1 MHILYIYIYMWTT
14 FAIIVY
20 ACYSCIQ
27 GLSFP
32 NEILLAPQ
40 MRFTT
45 SLHHDVNR
53 SNWLTSDGMQRMS
66 FQRLET
72 DIFSVLNIIFD
83 AHNMHRQSEWHGC
96 CRQHNHCHQQ
106 HQHHQP
112 SACQPWIHKPWA
124 LPNIRLL
131 TNVGYTSHHI
141 PIISSF
147 VPSGNLT

>member
-27 GLSFP
+27 GPFFSKWNTVSPSDAFYHKFASWCTP
-32 NEILLAPQ
+32 
-40 MRFTT
+40 F
-45 SLHHDVNR
+45 
-53 SNWLTSDGMQRMS
+53 NWLTSDGMQRMS

-147 VPSGNLT
+147 VPSGYLT